1 MPTSIEKIVTFS
13 IFLFLLVISFFIF
26 QPYFTSIMMALV
38 LAYIFYPVYMW
49 INKKIKNPNVS
60 AFMVC
65 LLVVLVFVIAFWV
78 VLQITVSQIVDFY
91 TYTQTFDITAPIKS
105 ILTKISNVQE
115 FPVQLSFFLDKG
127 ISQLTSIAVNFS
139 NSVFVNLPIL
149 LLQAFVTFFVMFY
162 FIRDGKEIIEYLR
175 NILPFKKGFKE
186 RFFTRFREITR
197 GVIYG
202 TIIVGIIQGITAG
215 IGYYLFGVKGAF
227 VLMLASCFLSI
238 FPFLGPWIIYI
249 PASLLLIA
257 HGNLTGGIGLLV
269 YGIVIASN
277 IDNIIRPYFI
287 GKKAKISMALALVG
301 MLGGLSLFGIVGLI
315 IGPLVID
322 YTLMFIE
329 FYKSGKLSE
338 LI

>member
-1 MPTSIEKIVTFS
+1 MSTSIEKIVTFS

-38 LAYIFYPVYMW
+38 LAYLFYPVYSW
-49 INKKIKNPNVS
+49 INSKIKHQNIS
-60 AFMVC
+60 AFIVC
-65 LLVVLVFVIAFWV
+65 IFVVIVFVISFV
-78 VLQITVSQIVDFY
+78 IILQITVTQIVDFY

-115 FPVQLSFFLDKG
+115 FPVQLSFFLDKSIG
-127 ISQLTSIAVNFS
+127 QLTSIAINFS
-139 NSVFVNLPIL
+139 NNIFVNLPVL
-149 LLQAFVTFFVMFY
+149 LLDAFVTFFVMFY
-162 FIRDGKEIIEYLR
+162 FIRDGKEIVEYIKH
-175 NILPFKKGFKE
+175 ILPFKENFKE
-186 RFFTRFREITR
+186 RFFTRFKEITR

-227 VLMLASCFLSI
+227 LLMIASCFLSI
-238 FPFLGPWIIYI
+238 FPFLGPWLIYI
-249 PASLLLIA
+249 PASVLLISQ
-257 HGNLTGGIGLLV
+257 GNLTNGIGLLAF
-269 YGIVIASN
+269 GIVIASH
-277 IDNIIRPYFI
+277 IDNLIRPYFI

-301 MLGGLSLFGIVGLI
+301 MLGGMALFGVVGLV
-315 IGPLVID
+315 IGPLIID
-322 YTLMFIE
+322 YTLIFIE